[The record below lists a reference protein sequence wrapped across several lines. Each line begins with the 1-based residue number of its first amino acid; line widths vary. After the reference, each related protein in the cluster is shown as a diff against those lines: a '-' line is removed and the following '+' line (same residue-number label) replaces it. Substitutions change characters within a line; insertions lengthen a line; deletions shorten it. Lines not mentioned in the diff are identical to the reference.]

1 MPTYPEFKTYRGGFY
16 NNVQQNGADD
26 RVYNA
31 RDMRMPYNVMFT
43 DGVKPIEDGTVGD
56 MLKVS
61 ATAGMGIAVAEGYA
75 QIGGA
80 WFVNEAV
87 YNITLD
93 MATSQDRY
101 DCIIIRNDD
110 TEAVR
115 DALIYVKSLNRIP
128 TVSDLIRENDIN
140 EICIAY
146 VKVSALAESITD
158 ADIVDTRDSGELCN
172 VMSGVGA
179 VVVRTYRN
187 TYFTEGENQ
196 TVIPIGIPQFDH
208 TRDRLTVIVEGRV
221 FSDNAYT
228 VDSNEQVTMN
238 IGFPRVGTKVDFEVA
253 KNVNA
258 AGADT
263 VVQEVET
270 LMHFMNSANK
280 VLEYH
285 YYCNGINDNIILS
298 EMAQTFL
305 DGGNEDNRKMTI
317 YVCGTIGC
325 ANPYSGIGTSADPFV
340 WFRFGK
346 NVSTSRKVVFDFA
359 NCSTISPR
367 IEANTYNTIFSGFN
381 MFLKNVMARTAQPLT
396 STTGSVLGLDSKGK
410 VQIDSCGFILWGARN
425 NIVAYTGTF
434 NDCYCSTF
442 NTASHS
448 LTMHGSTDSLFI
460 INGGEYYAYC
470 GEGFVSACIF
480 VESAATNCVVKAD
493 KVNCPTYEQ
502 VGYIQ
507 SQAIRDLS
515 KNGHS
520 SYRDIISALPI
531 NAENQLV
538 EGTAVV
544 SKPNRL

>member
-1 MPTYPEFKTYRGGFY
+1 MPQYPLNRTYKSGFY
-16 NNVQQNGADD
+16 NSKRNGSAED
-26 RVYNA
+26 RLYTAEDV
-31 RDMRMPYNVMFT
+31 RKPYDVVFS
-43 DGVKPIEDGTVGD
+43 DGVKPIEDGTPGNT
-56 MLKVS
+56 LKVT
-61 ATAGMGIAVAEGYA
+61 ATGGMGISVDVGHGKV
-75 QIGGA
+75 GGA
-80 WFVNEAV
+80 WFENEKP
-87 YNITLD
+87 YQITLD
-93 MATSQDRY
+93 AAEGTERY

-110 TEAVR
+110 NDDVR
-115 DALIYVKSLNRIP
+115 DSLIYVKSQYTRP
-128 TVSDLIRENDIN
+128 TVNDLTRSNKIY
-140 EICIAY
+140 EICLAY
-146 VKVSALAESITD
+146 VIVPAFSENITD
-158 ADIVDTRDSGELCN
+158 ENIIDTRDTGSLCD
-172 VMSGVGA
+172 VMRGVGA
-179 VVVRTYRN
+179 IVVRTYKN
-187 TYFTEGENQ
+187 VYFTENAEQ
-196 TVIPIGIPQFDH
+196 TVIPIGIPQFSMG
-208 TRDRLTVIVEGRV
+208 RDNLTVVVEGRIV
-221 FSDNAYT
+221 PTDMYT
-228 VDSNEQVTMN
+228 IDSNETITMN
-238 IGFPRVGTKVDFEVA
+238 IGFPKVGTKIEFEVA

-258 AGADT
+258 SGADT
-263 VVQEVET
+263 IVKEVGD
-270 LMHFMNSANK
+270 LLAFMNSANK
-280 VLEYH
+280 VLQYH
-285 YYCNGINDNIILS
+285 YYCNGVNDNIVLS
-298 EMAQTFL
+298 EMAQAFL
-305 DGGNEDNRKMTI
+305 DGSDNDNKKLTI

-381 MFLKNVMARTAQPLT
+381 MFLKSVMVRTTQPLT

-410 VQIDSCGFILWGARN
+410 VQIDSCGFVLWGARN

-502 VGYIQ
+502 AGYIQ
-507 SQAIRDLS
+507 SQAVRDLS

-520 SYRDIISALPI
+520 SYRDIISILPI

-544 SKPNRL
+544 NKPNRL